1 MFVMPMTRTDRSFDR
16 FLEGVR
22 ANAPRLPAI
31 DVIETELAYTLS
43 ADLPGLERE
52 HIKVSIEGKCVTIE
66 GQPQTVAAT
75 EGSRVLLAERS
86 TAAFARRLSVP
97 IELDDQAS
105 TARFENGVLHLTLVK
120 KTRPA
125 ATQLPIG

>member
-1 MFVMPMTRTDRSFDR
+1 MFVMPMTRADRSFDR

-22 ANAPRLPAI
+22 ANAPRSPVI
-31 DVIETELAYTLS
+31 DVTETESTYTLS
-43 ADLPGLERE
+43 AELPGMDRE

-66 GQPQTVAAT
+66 AQPQAAVPT
-75 EGSRVLLAERS
+75 DVSRVLLAERS

-105 TARFENGVLHLTLVK
+105 TARFENGVLQLTLVK

>member
-1 MFVMPMTRTDRSFDR
+1 MFVTRTDRSFDR

-43 ADLPGLERE
+43 AELPGVARE
-52 HIKVSIEGKCVTIE
+52 QIKVSIEGKCVTIE
-66 GQPQTVAAT
+66 AQPEAAAAT

-86 TAAFARRLSVP
+86 TAVFVRRLSVP

-105 TARFENGVLHLTLVK
+105 SARLENGVLQLTLVK
-120 KTRPA
+120 KARPA

>member
-1 MFVMPMTRTDRSFDR
+1 MFVMPMTRADRSFDR
-16 FLEGVR
+16 FLEDVR

-31 DVIETELAYTLS
+31 DVIETESAYALS
-43 ADLPGLERE
+43 AELPGVERE
-52 HIKVSIEGKCVTIE
+52 QIKVSIEGKSVTIE
-66 GQPQTVAAT
+66 AQPQAAVPT
-75 EGSRVLLAERS
+75 DSSRVLLAERS

-105 TARFENGVLHLTLVK
+105 TARFENGVLQLTLVK